1 MEPIAKWVKKAKKG
15 DGDAFVQLVKR
26 YEEVLFR
33 AATRMLR
40 DEQDVADVLQDTIMT
55 AFEKIHT
62 LKRNEYFNT
71 WIYKILLNQCNRLLA
86 KRNKVIA
93 LDEHILKGQEDGNFR
108 AIELD
113 EALDGLAADTKTVF
127 TLYYMVGM
135 NTREI
140 SEFLHE
146 PEGTIKSRLSRGRNE
161 LRNTYFQNEG
171 VLVNEK
177 GS

>member
-1 MEPIAKWVKKAKKG
+1 MKPIAKWVKKAKKG
-15 DGDAFVQLVKR
+15 DGDAFILLVKQ
-26 YEEVLFR
+26 YEDVLFR

-55 AFEKIHT
+55 AYEKIHT

-86 KRNKVIA
+86 KRNKVVS
-93 LDEHILKGQEDGNFR
+93 LDEHTLQGQDDGNFR
-108 AIELD
+108 AIELAD
-113 EALDGLAADTKTVF
+113 ALDGLAPDTKTVF
-127 TLYYMVGM
+127 TLYYIVGM
-135 NTREI
+135 NSREI
-140 SEFLHE
+140 SEFLNE

-161 LRNTYFQNEG
+161 LRTTYFQNEG